1 MVLRD
6 NRAPSRSGTF
16 DEGHPIPARRTW
28 GGSRGPQR
36 PVKLHLRPGAKKPL
50 VSSHPS
56 SLAQVYHF
64 IFILYRPPPWTIAFL
79 LAQGSAHNRLC
90 RMRPGAYYRLGLAY
104 LTALQKQHG
113 MLQDFVWSCFAPGG
127 WHIIGAAVCAL
138 GPTGLGLHPELLH
151 C

>member
-6 NRAPSRSGTF
+6 NRAPPRSGTF

-36 PVKLHLRPGAKKPL
+36 PMKLHLRPGAKKPL

-64 IFILYRPPPWTIAFL
+64 VFITPPCLPDPRDQHTH
-79 LAQGSAHNRLC
+79 QGTPHTYPLKQTECSRTFCDASCEPGLTQISHSRLSRC
-90 RMRPGAYYRLGLAY
+90 HLG
-104 LTALQKQHG
+104 G
-113 MLQDFVWSCFAPGG
+113 FVG
-127 WHIIGAAVCAL
+127 HIRFTL
-138 GPTGLGLHPELLH
+138 GHFRSLWGK
-151 C
+151 